1 MTKSLQFHLKA
12 GSRLFVNGAVLKVDR
27 KVAVEFLNDVNFL
40 LEHHV
45 MQPDQATT
53 PLKQIYYVIQ
63 LMMMERDSTEEH
75 RANLEKTLQ
84 DMAETY
90 ENTTVREGLLEVRQ
104 LMAKEGYFH
113 ALKVLRGLFSEEQS
127 KQPDER
133 SVRKPQ
139 YELAA
144 VEAGE

>member
-63 LMMMERDSTEEH
+63 LMMMEREGTEGH
-75 RANLEKTLQ
+75 RATLDKNLFE
-84 DMAETY
+84 MAETS
-90 ENTTVREGLLEVRQ
+90 ENEIIREGLSVVRQ
-104 LMAKEGYFH
+104 HVAKEGYFH
-113 ALKVLRGLFSEEQS
+113 ALKVLRGLFDHERISKPESHAHQRSEH
-127 KQPDER
+127 
-133 SVRKPQ
+133 
-139 YELAA
+139 ELLA

>member
-75 RANLEKTLQ
+75 RANLEKTLL

-104 LMAKEGYFH
+104 LMEKEGYFH
-113 ALKVLRGLFSEEQS
+113 ALKVLRGLFGQEQT
-127 KQPDER
+127 KETDER
-133 SVRKPQ
+133 SERKPQ